1 MWNILG
7 LNMIHLWQLD
17 MAVVTS
23 SHTKN
28 KSGLAAL
35 DLEMK
40 IKSISIIQYQHN
52 IKDLNKKQI
61 AMTYH

>member
-1 MWNILG
+1 
-7 LNMIHLWQLD
+7 MIHLWQLD

-35 DLEMK
+35 NLEMK

-52 IKDLNKKQI
+52 IKNLNKKQI